1 MATDTLTQTTKT
13 QVPEYISDRQ
23 QQVLNQLYG
32 VKQVG
37 NEFLPDGTTPNPDY
51 VAPKQGILQAG
62 QNIPQQLT
70 AGLSPAQTQAMQMQQ
85 QGIGAYQPYLDAAT
99 QTQAGAIDTVGRG
112 VESIGQMQM
121 GPDAYKQYM
130 DPYQQN
136 VTNEA
141 LKEID
146 RQSQMAGNQLAGKAV
161 QAGAFGG
168 SRFGLQQSELAR
180 NTSDMRSRRIFED
193 LSRNYQQAQGASRAD
208 NQQRIQQGA
217 AFGQLGQLTSGI
229 GGAMAGLG
237 GQAQG
242 MGMQDVSS
250 TLGIGGLQQQQLQ
263 KQSDVGYQNQ
273 LNQMMEPY
281 RRLSFGSQSLQQLTP
296 GAGTTQQT
304 ISPVPQGNPY
314 LQAAGTVGSMGVGL
328 GALMGRT

>member
-1 MATDTLTQTTKT
+1 MATQTTQSEVLIPSYIEQPT
-13 QVPEYISDRQ
+13 EQMANTLGQLMGQPLEVPG
-23 QQVLNQLYG
+23 QQVA
-32 VKQVG
+32 
-37 NEFLPDGTTPNPDY
+37 EFTPT
-51 VAPKQGILQAG
+51 Q
-62 QNIPQQLT
+62 T
-70 AGLSPAQTQAMQMQQ
+70 AAMQQAYG
-85 QGIGAYQPYLDAAT
+85 GIGAYQPFLDAALAG
-99 QTQAGAIDTVGRG
+99 QTAAMGTTGQG
-112 VESIGQMQM
+112 VQSLQGMQFD
-121 GPDAYKQYM
+121 PSSYAQYM

-136 VTNEA
+136 VTQEA

-146 RQSQMAGNQLAGKAV
+146 KQSQMASNQLAGKAV
-161 QAGAFGG
+161 GAGAFGG
-168 SRFGLQQSELAR
+168 SRYGLQQSELAR
-180 NTSDMRSRRIFED
+180 NAADMRSRRIFED
-193 LSRNYQQAQGASRAD
+193 LSRNYQQAMGASQAA

-229 GGAMAGLG
+229 GGQMAGLG

-263 KQSDVGYQNQ
+263 KQADVGYQNQ

-281 RRLSFGSQSLQQLTP
+281 RRLSFGTQSLQQLTP

-314 LQAAGTVGSMGVGL
+314 LQAAGAIGSIGTGL
-328 GALMGRT
+328 GALIGN